1 MQKPTGPMELLN
13 ILEKSNCG
21 ECGEPSCLAF
31 ASAVYQGK
39 KQLSAC
45 PRLSKK
51 VLTQYEG
58 NLAQRKT
65 VEESME
71 ESLAGLKRAVAAKDL
86 DAAARRLGERCMHG
100 RLTLSVCGKNLHVDA
115 QGYLSSEIHIHPW
128 IAIPVL
134 TYILEG
140 EGLPVSGTWVPF
152 RELKGGAVR
161 SGLFEQRCE
170 KPLKAVADTYTDLFE
185 DMLHVF
191 NGKQVDAPFDAD
203 ILLVLRPL
211 PGVPILFCY
220 WNPEDALE
228 SSLHIFFDATADR
241 NLPIDGIYALIG
253 GLVRMFEKVA
263 QRHGLTVPSDYAD

>member
-1 MQKPTGPMELLN
+1 MQKPTGPMELLK

-45 PRLSKK
+45 SRLSKE
-51 VLTQYEG
+51 VITQYQG
-58 NLAQRKT
+58 TLAQRKT
-65 VEESME
+65 VEESTE
-71 ESLAGLKRAVAAKDL
+71 EALAGLKQAVAAADL
-86 DAAARRLGERCMHG
+86 AATARRLGEPCMHG

-115 QGYLSSEIHIHPW
+115 QGRLSSEIHIHPW

-140 EGLPVSGTWVPF
+140 QGLPVSGTWVPF
-152 RELKGGAVR
+152 RELKGGTVR
-161 SGLFEQRCE
+161 AGLFEQRCE

-191 NGKQVDAPFDAD
+191 NGKRVDAPFDAD
-203 ILLVLRPL
+203 ISLVLRPL
-211 PGVPILFCY
+211 PKVPILFCY
-220 WNPEDALE
+220 WNPEETLE
-228 SSLHIFFDATADR
+228 SSLHIFFDAIADR
-241 NLPIDGIYALIG
+241 NLPIDGIYTLIG

-263 QRHGLTVPSDYAD
+263 QRHGVPVPSAHTR